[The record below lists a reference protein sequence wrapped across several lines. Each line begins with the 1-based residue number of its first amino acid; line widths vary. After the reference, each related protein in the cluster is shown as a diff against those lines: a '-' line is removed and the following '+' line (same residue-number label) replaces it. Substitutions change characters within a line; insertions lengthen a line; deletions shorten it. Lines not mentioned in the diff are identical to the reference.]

1 LKKECKMNQKRRVI
15 WKVIKFNIEG
25 EGEIYQINEKLGQH
39 IEGIKAIHVSINPKS
54 VVVDDCIEVGE
65 LSLLLNNQKD
75 HAVHITSYYSPETP
89 SEAFNALELN
99 QSLHI
104 NPRIIGYYR
113 DLGTLRNETTEF
125 ITHEVKVLLECIIKE
140 ES

>member
-15 WKVIKFNIEG
+15 WKVIKFTIEG

-39 IEGIKAIHVSINPKS
+39 LDGIKSIHVSIFPTS
-54 VVVDDCIEVGE
+54 QITGEFPEVGE
-65 LSLLLNNQKD
+65 LSLSFNGQKE
-75 HAVHITSYYSPETP
+75 HSVHLISGYNPKP
-89 SEAFNALELN
+89 LSEAFEALELN
-99 QSLHI
+99 QTLRNHNI
-104 NPRIIGYYR
+104 TGYYR
-113 DLGTLRNETTEF
+113 DSATMRNEFTEF

>member
-1 LKKECKMNQKRRVI
+1 MNQKQRTI

-25 EGEIYQINEKLGQH
+25 EGEIQQINEKLGKH
-39 IEGIKAIHVSINPKS
+39 IEGIKGIHVSIVPTS
-54 VVVDDCIEVGE
+54 VVKDEFIEVGE
-65 LSLLLNNQKD
+65 LSLLFNNQKD
-75 HAVHITSYYSPETP
+75 HAAHITSSYNPVTL
-89 SEAFNALELN
+89 SEAFEPLELN

-104 NPRIIGYYR
+104 SHRIIGYYR
-113 DLGTLRNETTEF
+113 DLGTIRNEFTEF